1 VYAKRKRERENL
13 LTINN
18 NSRKRR
24 ATTEKKNYLCA
35 GKEARSKTVE
45 KNELFI
51 SLRDDEFQANL
62 IGS

>member
-1 VYAKRKRERENL
+1 VYAKREREPFSHYKQQFEEKTCSN
-13 LTINN
+13 
-18 NSRKRR
+18 R
-24 ATTEKKNYLCA
+24 KKNYLCA